1 MSGIV
6 RPAPPA
12 VGSGEWY
19 CSSAYEAA
27 KLVYTGAV
35 VVHSVAVHNVG
46 AATAYLWVFDG
57 TTGAGTPILPPI
69 KVVADGDVSVDIMYG
84 RKCSTGLFVGLSSSA
99 ASYSVI
105 GANEAWFSVGYQRN
119 TTT

>member
-12 VGSGEWY
+12 VGNGEWY
-19 CSSAYEAA
+19 CSSAYEKS
-27 KLVYTGAV
+27 KLVYTGAA

-57 TTGAGTPILPPI
+57 TTSSGTPIFPPI
-69 KVVADGDVSVDIMYG
+69 KVVADGDVSVDVMFG
-84 RKCSTGLFVGLSSSA
+84 RKVSTGVFVGLSSSA
-99 ASYSVI
+99 STFTLI
-105 GANEAWFSVGYQRN
+105 GSNEAWFAVGYHRCV
-119 TTT
+119 TT